1 MGEAVERGLSDEIWT
16 LMTEC
21 WSRHPSDRP
30 AMRDVVRELDI
41 QEDGSLA
48 DGRSSNIFDID
59 VLSPPASVVMV
70 PPLFSELA
78 RIVSALESGENN
90 EPREGNFKEAMK
102 MIEKAE
108 EGVFRNFR
116 YLMVA
121 CIL

>member
-1 MGEAVERGLSDEIWT
+1 M
-16 LMTEC
+16 
-21 WSRHPSDRP
+21 H
-30 AMRDVVRELDI
+30 DVVRELDF

-48 DGRSSNIFDID
+48 DGRSSNVFDID
-59 VLSPPASVVMV
+59 VLSPPASVVMI
-70 PPLFSELA
+70 PPLFSELS

-90 EPREGNFKEAMK
+90 EPREGNLEEAMN

-108 EGVFRNFR
+108 EGVLR